1 MKLTEVTP
9 ILEISPIDGADRI
22 EKCLIKGWFVVI
34 RKDLHKV
41 GDLVCFVYPDVKI
54 ARKFLDGSTD
64 ETLVRLKTVRIK
76 KVYSAGLV
84 IPLTELPIGDY
95 KEGDDVASLLGIEK
109 YEAPVDISLEGDSVG
124 GFPSEFIGKTDE
136 DNARSNPEA
145 IEELNNCYDGEISM
159 TVKWNGR
166 SATFI
171 WFDGVLKSCSRS
183 LEKKEGGMSI
193 EWQMAKKY
201 KLKEKFMLLGGNWA
215 IQAEICGPKIQKNLM
230 GLKENEIRVFHV
242 KNLDTGEFFT
252 PKQVED
258 FCGEN
263 YLPSVG
269 IISNMTKNS
278 FVESLRLGDM
288 QKLVN
293 SIKHVNGYPVEG
305 VVFKTDTPFNSITLG
320 KPWSLKLISEIHD
333 LKN

>member
-1 MKLTEVTP
+1 
-9 ILEISPIDGADRI
+9 
-22 EKCLIKGWFVVI
+22 
-34 RKDLHKV
+34 
-41 GDLVCFVYPDVKI
+41 
-54 ARKFLDGSTD
+54 
-64 ETLVRLKTVRIK
+64 
-76 KVYSAGLV
+76 
-84 IPLTELPIGDY
+84 
-95 KEGDDVASLLGIEK
+95 
-109 YEAPVDISLEGDSVG
+109 
-124 GFPSEFIGKTDE
+124 
-136 DNARSNPEA
+136 
-145 IEELNNCYDGEISM
+145 
-159 TVKWNGR
+159 
-166 SATFI
+166 
-171 WFDGVLKSCSRS
+171 
-183 LEKKEGGMSI
+183 MSI

-305 VVFKTDTPFNSITLG
+305 VVFKTDTPFNSRTLG